1 LGKGKKIGLGV
12 GLGILGFFIFTL
24 AGTMMIHEEEQELR
38 NTAIEEEQELRYRSI
53 QELDELSVS
62 WEYKDVLRNIEK
74 YKGKIIRFDG
84 EIFRAETLGE
94 DHYVLTVWGDLELEE
109 RFIVEYTGSR
119 LLDGDTIRVYG
130 EPVQV
135 VELGSMLA
143 PDWKTPYAH
152 VKAVRLI
159 CTNC

>member
-1 LGKGKKIGLGV
+1 LDKGKKIGIGV
-12 GLGILGFFIFTL
+12 GLGILGFFIFVFV
-24 AGTMMIHEEEQELR
+24 AGNMMIEEEEMMIQEEEQELR
-38 NTAIEEEQELRYRSI
+38 NKSIAEL
-53 QELDELSVS
+53 EKLAVS
-62 WEYKDVLRNIEK
+62 WEYKDILRNIEK

-84 EIFRAETLGE
+84 EIFRSETVGE
-94 DHYVLTVWGDLELEE
+94 DHYLLTVWGNLELEE

-135 VELGSMLA
+135 VDVGSMLA